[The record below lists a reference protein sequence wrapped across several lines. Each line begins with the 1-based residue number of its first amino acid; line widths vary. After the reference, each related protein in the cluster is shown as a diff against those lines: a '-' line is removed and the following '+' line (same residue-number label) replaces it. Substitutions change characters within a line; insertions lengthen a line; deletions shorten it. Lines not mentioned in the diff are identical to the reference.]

1 MQYSRIL
8 LVLIL
13 SVGSVVAVSYSPQQP
28 SPGSNQRRLPMMCEH
43 AAPPRGTHWA
53 CNDANDPC
61 NCRLESDTPGKQP
74 LEDDDGAVIGKPA
87 TGEAAAKIS
96 AEDFYR
102 IMNTVAQSR
111 SGGNASKA
119 ADMFAED
126 AVYSNPAG
134 EQTRKGRAAIAKLF
148 GGSKGPAR
156 AIEIQWHHLLFN
168 EQEQIG
174 AGEFTQEGHRR
185 FHGMVI
191 VKIKNGKI
199 SNWREYEL
207 PSNQSWEKFTDE
219 NQF

>member
-13 SVGSVVAVSYSPQQP
+13 SVSSVVAVGYGQQQP

-43 AAPPRGTHWA
+43 AAPPRGTHWV

-61 NCRLESDTPGKQP
+61 NCRLQSDTPGKQP
-74 LEDDDGAVIGKPA
+74 LEDDDGPAINKPA
-87 TGEAAAKIS
+87 PEEAAAKI
-96 AEDFYR
+96 AADDFYR
-102 IMNTVAQSR
+102 IMNAVAQSR
-111 SGGNASKA
+111 SEGNASKA

-148 GGSKGPAR
+148 GGKGTTIAVR
-156 AIEIQWHHLLFN
+156 WHHLLFN

-191 VKIKNGKI
+191 VKMKNGKI
-199 SNWREYEL
+199 SNWREYQL

>member
-13 SVGSVVAVSYSPQQP
+13 SVSGAVSYGQQQP
-28 SPGSNQRRLPMMCEH
+28 SPAGNPRRLPMMCEH

-53 CNDANDPC
+53 CNDANNPC

-74 LEDDDGAVIGKPA
+74 FEDDDGQLIKKPEPE
-87 TGEAAAKIS
+87 EAAARIS

-102 IMNTVAQSR
+102 IMNTVAQGR
-111 SGGNASKA
+111 SEGNASKA
-119 ADMFAED
+119 AGMFGED

-134 EQTRKGRAAIAKLF
+134 EQTHKGRAAIAKLF
-148 GGSKGPAR
+148 SGNKGG
-156 AIEIQWHHLLFN
+156 AIAIQWHHLLFN

-174 AGEFTQEGHRR
+174 AGEFTQEGRRR

-191 VKIKNGKI
+191 VKMKNGKI
-199 SNWREYEL
+199 SNWREYGFA
-207 PSNQSWEKFTDE
+207 SNEGWEKFTSD

>member
-13 SVGSVVAVSYSPQQP
+13 SVSGAVSYSQQQP
-28 SPGSNQRRLPMMCEH
+28 SPGVNPRHLPMICEH

-53 CNDANDPC
+53 CNDAHDPC

-74 LEDDDGAVIGKPA
+74 LEDDDGPAINKPA
-87 TGEAAAKIS
+87 TPEAAAKIS

-111 SGGNASKA
+111 SEGNASKA

-126 AVYSNPAG
+126 AVYSNPTG
-134 EQTRKGRAAIAKLF
+134 RQTRKGRAAIAKLF
-148 GGSKGPAR
+148 GGNKGA
-156 AIEIQWHHLLFN
+156 AIAIQWHHLIFN

-174 AGEFTQEGHRR
+174 AGEFTQEGRRR

-191 VKIKNGKI
+191 VKMKNGKI
-199 SNWREYEL
+199 SNWRQYGFA
-207 PSNQSWEKFTDE
+207 SNEGWEKFASE